1 MPPNGFSIPPPMP
14 APSNSS
20 LPPLP
25 LGVDLPPGL
34 SCPDAISRTLNT
46 LPPTQ
51 LLDVLSQMKTLT
63 STDPAKAT
71 ELLHQAPQLSYAI
84 FQALLL
90 MGLVSTDALSSVV
103 EAATTAPPPV
113 PIPQQNYPVPP
124 PGSYPPGFP
133 PPPSHMSGQLGTQ
146 MGTPPIQGH
155 AYPPPPPPQQ
165 RPPPQQAPLSDTDA
179 LMQQVLAMPQDV
191 IDSLP
196 PADRAQIMALRASYG
211 R

>member
-1 MPPNGFSIPPPMP
+1 
-14 APSNSS
+14 
-20 LPPLP
+20 
-25 LGVDLPPGL
+25 
-34 SCPDAISRTLNT
+34 
-46 LPPTQ
+46 
-51 LLDVLSQMKTLT
+51 
-63 STDPAKAT
+63 
-71 ELLHQAPQLSYAI
+71 
-84 FQALLL
+84 
-90 MGLVSTDALSSVV
+90 
-103 EAATTAPPPV
+103 
-113 PIPQQNYPVPP
+113 
-124 PGSYPPGFP
+124 
-133 PPPSHMSGQLGTQ
+133 